1 MSNLFCVY
9 NTSVPYTRGELV
21 YINNILWWGKFSAY
35 FFIIKLL
42 LNFNLVNWLTHV
54 IEHVHGASK
63 FLANDD
69 EITKFTK
76 IFPLQNYQLHNVW

>member
-9 NTSVPYTRGELV
+9 NTSVSYTRGELV
-21 YINNILWWGKFSAY
+21 YINNILWWGKFLAY

-42 LNFNLVNWLTHV
+42 LNFNSDTYV